1 MAGPAD
7 LVQALEQGADL
18 PKGTAERFCGYGVVG
33 LPFTSG
39 HVLCLRRW
47 PASSL
52 GPGYTSLWHRN
63 PEERWT
69 FIQDA
74 PPQLACTR
82 YFGSGVSQHLNSRI
96 NISWTG
102 QWHFSVDI
110 AGDYEVHWQVTLAD
124 TSATRL
130 LNVLGGLIPGSLW
143 QRQTFLKLLERLG
156 GLFMGSGRMSLTGRL
171 PNGQRFIS
179 HPRYMWEISASRA
192 IVCGQDLGEPGP
204 LAEQVHLGDF
214 WIPQQGRFFI
224 GKAFLETFDPD
235 RHLAVFSRE
244 IKDV

>member
-1 MAGPAD
+1 MRGPLD
-7 LVQALEQGADL
+7 LVQALEEGADL
-18 PKGTAERFCGYGVVG
+18 PRGAAERFCGYGVVG

-63 PEERWT
+63 PEKRWT

-82 YFGSGVSQHLNSRI
+82 YFGSGVSQHLKSRI
-96 NISWTG
+96 SISWTG

-110 AGDYEVHWQVTLAD
+110 AGDYEVHWQVSLAESS
-124 TSATRL
+124 TTQV

-143 QRQTFLKLLERLG
+143 QRQIFLKLLERLG
-156 GLFMGSGRMSLTGRL
+156 GLFMGSGRLSLTGRL
-171 PNGQRFIS
+171 PNGQKFIS

-192 IVCGQDLGEPGP
+192 VVRGQNLGEPGP
-204 LAEQVHLGDF
+204 LVEQAHLGDF

-224 GKAFLETFDPD
+224 GEAFLETFDPD
-235 RHLAVFSRE
+235 RHLAVYSRE
-244 IKDV
+244 IADV